1 MKQLLY
7 NSLFCLLFNTWLL
20 ILPIIFFLISLH
32 WQNAQILDLFLW
44 IYLIFLL
51 SSPILTFLVAF
62 RTASQFHDYQRWFAP
77 FLICFIAYLPLWV
90 ISIQVNALWGLREY
104 AQVLLIPLGLG
115 SLDLLLLSIIP
126 LLRTKHA
133 RRL

>member
-20 ILPIIFFLISLH
+20 ILPIVFFLLSLY
-32 WQNAQILDLFLW
+32 WQNEQILDLFLW

-51 SSPILTFLVAF
+51 SSPILTLLIAF
-62 RTASQFHDYQRWFAP
+62 RTAARFHDYQRCFAP

-90 ISIQVNALWGLREY
+90 ISIQVNTLWGIREY

-115 SLDLLLLSIIP
+115 TLDLVLLSIIP
-126 LLRTKHA
+126 FFHAKHA
-133 RRL
+133 SH